1 MPETNAHGQPV
12 GDPLPDW
19 TPRRVPES
27 VVLQGRHVTLAP
39 LTTDDADWIVAELTP
54 HPSLWTYRPDDPPR
68 SPAEAAGWIADRI
81 ALPLTMTYA
90 VRRHSDDRHL
100 GMCSLMRTDAANGVT
115 EIGAI
120 LFAPDLQRTPAS
132 TEVTHLIARYVFDE
146 LGYRRLEWKCD
157 SLNEPSRR
165 AAARLGFTYEGRF
178 RDHMVVRG
186 RTRDTDWFAMTAQDW
201 PAIRAAHERWLDPV
215 NFDPDGR
222 QLSPLV
228 VRSA

>member
-12 GDPLPDW
+12 GDSLPNW
-19 TPRRVPES
+19 APRRVPES
-27 VVLQGRHVTLAP
+27 VVLPGRHVTLAP
-39 LTTDDADWIVAELTP
+39 LAPDDADWIVAELTP

-81 ALPLTMTYA
+81 SLPLTMTYA

-201 PAIRAAHERWLDPV
+201 PAIRAAHERWLDPA
-215 NFDPDGR
+215 NFDVDGR
-222 QLSPLV
+222 QLWPLV